1 MYIAMS
7 RLKVLS
13 GKEAEF
19 EVLWKTQ
26 STETSGIK
34 GFKKFNLFIGNLN
47 KDFSIYIFHSE
58 WNSENDFINWTKSDI
73 FQAAHKN
80 PTPQGNL
87 YLGPPDF
94 DGYVGLPEF
103 EGFKVVI

>member
-1 MYIAMS
+1 MYLALS
-7 RLKVLS
+7 RLKVMTD
-13 GKEAEF
+13 KEAAF
-19 EVLWKTQ
+19 ESAWKNRKPT
-26 STETSGIK
+26 TDGVK
-34 GFKKFNLFIGNLN
+34 GFKKFNLFRGNIN
-47 KDFSIYIFHSE
+47 KEFTIYIFHSE

-73 FQAAHKN
+73 FQIAHKN
-80 PTPQGNL
+80 PTPQVNL

>member
-1 MYIAMS
+1 MYLAFS
-7 RLKVLS
+7 RLKVAT
-13 GKEAEF
+13 GKEAAF
-19 EVLWKTQ
+19 EAAWKNRKTNIL
-26 STETSGIK
+26 GVK
-34 GFKKFNLFIGNLN
+34 GLKKFNLFKGNIEEE
-47 KDFSIYIFHSE
+47 FSFYIFYSE

-73 FQAAHKN
+73 FQIAHKN
-80 PTPQGNL
+80 PTPQVNL

>member
-1 MYIAMS
+1 MYLALS
-7 RLKVLS
+7 KLKVVT
-13 GKEAEF
+13 GKETAF
-19 EVLWKTQ
+19 EKAWKNRKLDAH
-26 STETSGIK
+26 GVK
-34 GFKKFNLFIGNLN
+34 GFKKFNLFKGSIN
-47 KDFSIYIFHSE
+47 KEFSIYIFHSE

-73 FQAAHKN
+73 FQIAHKN
-80 PTPQGNL
+80 PTPHGNL